1 MIELASM
8 LAGERFSDRPPSV
21 CPMIAAI
28 LRAYNDLTD
37 DRRRADLYR
46 YAAEV
51 VGTRADP
58 RLERRRAQ
66 MALAWARSMREQRAR
81 SRWRLR
87 RAPVEPGPDDGPDL
101 IAFYVVCSIGRR
113 HSDESH
119 AGWLALVDRLIA
131 MRAEEQAD
139 DSGPPALV
147 LGPIFGDVVE
157 QLADAIEDPRR
168 DQQLL
173 LAELG

>member
-1 MIELASM
+1 MELASM
-8 LAGERFSDRPPSV
+8 LAGERFSDRPLSV

-58 RLERRRAQ
+58 RLECRRAQ
-66 MALAWARSMREQRAR
+66 VSLAWAQSMRERRAR

-87 RAPVEPGPDDGPDL
+87 RAPAPPGPQDGPDL

-119 AGWLALVDRLIA
+119 QGLLALVDRLIA
-131 MRAEEQAD
+131 MR
-139 DSGPPALV
+139 PPLDRVPV
-147 LGPIFGDVVE
+147 LCDVVE
-157 QLADAIEDPRR
+157 QVADTVKDARGDE
-168 DQQLL
+168 QLL